1 VAFLFLLSVFLM
13 NEISSFRILARDKYF
28 SHPEVN
34 MKRLIFVLLFLASR
48 ASGQSLFDGTW
59 ANKAGEQVPQKP
71 ALYSLVNET
80 FRCGCT
86 FGDVAI
92 KPDGYDHKIAET
104 AYVDTVNVQEVDT
117 HTVAI
122 IAKKAGRPMFT
133 EIDSVSQDGST
144 LTQLVKDTTEA
155 ETVTLEFQS
164 HRIENG
170 ASGSHAISGSWRA
183 FKASRSSNG
192 SGISYKCTKDAFS
205 AETPLGEKYTAKFD
219 GNDYPV
225 EDDPGHTM
233 VSAKLLNSST
243 VELTSKRK
251 GKIVSILHLSVTP
264 DGKSIHAVF
273 ENKEAD
279 SKTSFDLER
288 QK

>member
-1 VAFLFLLSVFLM
+1 
-13 NEISSFRILARDKYF
+13 
-28 SHPEVN
+28 
-34 MKRLIFVLLFLASR
+34 MKRFIFAWLFFASG
-48 ASGQSLFDGTW
+48 ASVGQSLFDGTW
-59 ANKAGEQVPQKP
+59 VNKAGEQIPQNLT
-71 ALYSLVNET
+71 LYSLEKET
-80 FRCGCT
+80 FHCSCT

-92 KPDGYDHKIAET
+92 KSDGYDHKLAET
-104 AYVDTVNVQEVDT
+104 AYVDTVNVQAVDA

-122 IAKKAGRPMFT
+122 VAKKAGRPMFT

-155 ETVTLEFQS
+155 ETVTLEFRS
-164 HRIENG
+164 HRVENG
-170 ASGSHAISGSWRA
+170 PAGSHAISGSWRA

-192 SGISYKCTKDAFS
+192 SMIRYRCTKDAFS
-205 AETPLGEKYTAKFD
+205 AETPLGEKYTARFD

-233 VSAKLLNSST
+233 VSAKLLNPST
-243 VELTSKRK
+243 VELTSKRS
-251 GKIVSILHLSVTP
+251 GKVVSILHLSVTP

-279 SKTSFDLER
+279 NKTSFDLEK